1 MLTLP
6 DVTITLCRSGLV
18 PGSAKIVHPVFV
30 TPVAVQIVR
39 DGCVARP
46 GLRRS
51 GCGHW
56 LCRIQVQIRHRHCVC
71 KFALIHGP
79 PFSIPEK
86 WVGSS
91 PLQHSVSR
99 PHRVVRA
106 ITRFCGRNPSSK
118 YEKLNSA
125 SFPDRRGS
133 DDLTPFKIWPIV
145 LLSGVRPWPSRL
157 PSCFHCIPD

>member
-51 GCGHW
+51 GGGHW

-71 KFALIHGP
+71 FALIHGP
-79 PFSIPEK
+79 PFSIPK
-86 WVGSS
+86 NGLGPVLFST
-91 PLQHSVSR
+91 VSQ
-99 PHRVVRA
+99 
-106 ITRFCGRNPSSK
+106 GRTGLCAQLRDFAA
-118 YEKLNSA
+118 E
-125 SFPDRRGS
+125 
-133 DDLTPFKIWPIV
+133 
-145 LLSGVRPWPSRL
+145 
-157 PSCFHCIPD
+157 IPAPNMKS